1 MIKAIVWDLEGV
13 ILHTNDVD
21 ISTSVARRLGVQ
33 ASDVEQVFNSKI
45 NDDVD
50 RGEFTHDEF
59 WNLFLQQLNLPREY
73 KKHLEAFFHNDF
85 VIDEKVVEDIREYRM
100 IYRTGLLTNF
110 SDAARPMLE
119 GNKWNV
125 ENAFDE
131 MVVSCE
137 IKMIKPEAGIY
148 QYILGK
154 LNCEA
159 QEAIFIDDK
168 PINVEGARAIGMHA
182 FQYTD
187 RHTMNDEIS
196 RIVSRTQATE

>member
-1 MIKAIVWDLEGV
+1 MIKAIIWDLEGV
-13 ILHTNDVD
+13 ILYTNDAD
-21 ISTSVARRLGVQ
+21 ISTSVARRLGVP
-33 ASDVEQVFNSKI
+33 ASKVDEVFNSEI
-45 NDDVD
+45 NDAVD

-59 WNLFLQQLNLPREY
+59 WNRFLQQLNLPREY

-85 VIDEKVVEDIREYRM
+85 LIDGKVVEDIREYRKN
-100 IYRTGLLTNF
+100 YRTGLLTNF

-119 GNKWNV
+119 GKWNV

-148 QYILGK
+148 RYILGK

-168 PINVEGARAIGMHA
+168 PINVDGARAIGMHA
-182 FQYTD
+182 FQFTD
-187 RHTMNDEIS
+187 RNSMNQEID
-196 RIVSRTQATE
+196 RIVSSVHVKEQ